1 MDRTDTVM
9 EFNIGLMELNIMG
22 IGKKIKPVEKESSS
36 TRMEMYMKVNG
47 KMIRLLASEFTFIQS
62 LKLNTKDIGKMI

>member
-1 MDRTDTVM
+1 M

>member
-1 MDRTDTVM
+1 MDLTGTVM

-22 IGKKIKPVEKESSS
+22 VGKKIKPVEKESLS

-47 KMIRLLASEFTFIQS
+47 KMIRLLASEFIFIQS

>member
-22 IGKKIKPVEKESSS
+22 AGKKIKPVEKESLY
-36 TRMEMYMKVNG
+36 TPMEIYIKVNG
-47 KMIRLLASEFTFIQS
+47 KMIRLLALEFTFIQS
-62 LKLNTKDIGKMI
+62 LKLNMKVIGKTI